1 MEQKDHSSKDLSHL
15 NVQGKVFVYFL
26 VHATGIS
33 GASEE
38 TCKDKAKFINYFV
51 LVALLQ
57 LKLPKIAIIQEK
69 YFMNMTFLI
78 LILIKYKKDKTWFC
92 FVNKG

>member
-38 TCKDKAKFINYFV
+38 TCKDEAKFINYFV
-51 LVALLQ
+51 LVALLPV
-57 LKLPKIAIIQEK
+57 KVTKNSNNTREIFHE
-69 YFMNMTFLI
+69 YDI
-78 LILIKYKKDKTWFC
+78 LDIDTDQ
-92 FVNKG
+92 V